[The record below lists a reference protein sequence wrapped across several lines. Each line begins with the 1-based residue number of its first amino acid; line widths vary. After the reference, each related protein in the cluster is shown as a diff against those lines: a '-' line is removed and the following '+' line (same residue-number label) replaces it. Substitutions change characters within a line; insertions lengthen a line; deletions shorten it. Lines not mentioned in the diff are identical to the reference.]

1 MTFFS
6 PEPGQWVAPLPD
18 LSKPAAKRR
27 MRIGERV
34 FDVLVS
40 AVQHEV
46 PREPNTHLIHLGVFL
61 DGQPLTAFDLG
72 LNTPDAGSE
81 AWAYLTNRLN
91 ETAVQFYTPQPR
103 ETGELN
109 PRLGCWGPRP
119 DLVPLGLGDSDCA
132 IAVVLGLSIW
142 LPGARPPVDEG
153 VFLESLRDTLAE
165 AVTYWAVLAQRS
177 GAAGER
183 RS

>member
-18 LSKPAAKRR
+18 LTSPAARR
-27 MRIGERV
+27 RLRIGDRV

-46 PREPNTHLIHLGVFL
+46 PREPDTHLVHLGVFH
-61 DGQPLTAFDLG
+61 DGQPLTAADLG
-72 LNTPDAGSE
+72 LRAPDACGN

-119 DLVPLGLGDSDCA
+119 DLVPQDLGDSDCA
-132 IAVVLGLSIW
+132 IAVILGLSIW

-153 VFLESLRDTLAE
+153 VFLEALRDTLAE
-165 AVTYWAVLAQRS
+165 AITYWVVLAQKS
-177 GAAGER
+177 GVPTER
-183 RS
+183 RN